1 MKIIIQRVS
10 QASVSIDGNVAG
22 AINQSLLHL
31 VGVGLDDTAEGMAYA
46 VRKLLT

>member
-22 AINQSLLHL
+22 AIDQGLMLL

-46 VRKLLT
+46 VRKLST